1 LGHLEED
8 EEEAGSYKW
17 SYNPYNSCING
28 LIIIKQ
34 VWESDRRNSL
44 EKDMSFSDYCS
55 LIAVQPLKKHV
66 AGCIVSFLLGLPLPR
81 FISLKSSIFPS
92 LGFQKEQ
99 ELQGIAVETNSL
111 RGAESTHWTKSVL
124 CFGED
129 VLYRFI
135 TETYRNSICPS

>member
-1 LGHLEED
+1 
-8 EEEAGSYKW
+8 
-17 SYNPYNSCING
+17 
-28 LIIIKQ
+28 
-34 VWESDRRNSL
+34 
-44 EKDMSFSDYCS
+44 MSFSDYCS
-55 LIAVQPLKKHV
+55 LIAVQHLKKHV